1 MKHKRKR
8 KAQRKAQ
15 PKSTVILTQLL
26 SLKAILEEIETGGM
40 KKCE

>member
-8 KAQRKAQ
+8 KAQHKAQ
-15 PKSTVILTQLL
+15 PKSRVILTQLL
-26 SLKAILEEIETGGM
+26 SLKAILEEIETGGL